1 MQALSEKRTVQF
13 FPTCLVRMLRE
24 DVAKAALALLE
35 DAEYEPHTASGA
47 ICCGQPA
54 YNSGYAKDARRVALY
69 ALKALSKDTQSP
81 QEPCV
86 VPSGS
91 CAAMISRHWPEL
103 FADSAHEQAAQAVA
117 ERTVELTVFL
127 AKHKGRLGKLEES
140 FEGDSG
146 ASRQRQG
153 ADNDSE
159 TGGGNSGKTAAPT
172 NGGRANE
179 TPEREAVVIHDACHA
194 LRELQAA
201 DAIRSLL
208 SDAGYQ
214 VVTAAG
220 ADRCCGFGG
229 LFSVKMPDVSV
240 AMADE
245 KLQLLAAAGCEKVAS
260 CDLSCL
266 IHLEGRAQRIGLP
279 LRFEHAASLLA
290 KTSTA

>member
-1 MQALSEKRTVQF
+1 MQF

-24 DVAKAALALLE
+24 DVAEAALTLLV
-35 DAEYEPHTASGA
+35 DAEYEPRMASGA

-54 YNSGYAKDARRVALY
+54 YNSGYAKDARRVALF
-69 ALKALSKDTQSP
+69 ALKALSKDAKSRK
-81 QEPCV
+81 EPCV

-103 FADSAHEQAAQAVA
+103 FAGSAHEQAAQAVA

-127 AKHKGRLGKLEES
+127 AKHKSHLGGPEES
-140 FEGDSG
+140 DAGDSSLASGQLEG
-146 ASRQRQG
+146 AE
-153 ADNDSE
+153 DDSE
-159 TGGGNSGKTAAPT
+159 TGEGTSGKTS
-172 NGGRANE
+172 NGGRASGM
-179 TPEREAVVIHDACHA
+179 PDGEAVVVHDACHA

-201 DAIRSLL
+201 DAVHSLL
-208 SDAGYQ
+208 RDAGYQ
-214 VVTAAG
+214 VVTAPG

-279 LRFEHAASLLA
+279 LQFEHAASLLA
-290 KTSTA
+290 KTRTTA

>member
-1 MQALSEKRTVQF
+1 MQF

-24 DVAKAALALLE
+24 DIAKAALTLLGN
-35 DAEYEPHTASGA
+35 AEYEPHMASGA

-54 YNSGYAKDARRVALY
+54 YNSGYAKDARRVALF
-69 ALKALSKDTQSP
+69 ALKALSKDAQSP
-81 QEPCV
+81 EEPCV

-103 FADSAHEQAAQAVA
+103 FANSAHEQAAQVVA
-117 ERTVELTVFL
+117 KRTVELTVFL
-127 AKHKGRLGKLEES
+127 AKHKSYLGGPEES
-140 FEGDSG
+140 FESDRDASG
-146 ASRQRQG
+146 QLER
-153 ADNDSE
+153 ADDNSG
-159 TGGGNSGKTAAPT
+159 TGGGDSGKTA
-172 NGGRANE
+172 NGGRANG
-179 TPEREAVVIHDACHA
+179 TPEEEEAVVVHDACHA
-194 LRELQAA
+194 LRELRAA
-201 DAIRSLL
+201 NAVRSLL
-208 SDAGYQ
+208 RDAGYQ
-214 VVTAAG
+214 VVKATG

-245 KLQLLAAAGCEKVAS
+245 KLQLLAATGCEKVAS

-290 KTSTA
+290 KASTA